1 MTYKVG
7 SAELDI
13 TPPLGT
19 NIAGYFYERKVE
31 GIIDPLTVTAIVVS
45 DGSEMWALASCDLIG
60 LSLDVTESIRS
71 IISEKTDL
79 KGEQIMICCTHTH
92 TGPVTTPN
100 SAPFIREDAYLEF
113 LIQRVADSVIMA
125 RNNLVEAEAFCGRG
139 TVEGVAFN
147 RRFWMKDGIVATNPG
162 VNNPEIVRPAGPV
175 DPELGVI
182 YFKKKDTGEL
192 LSIITNYALHADII
206 EGNLISPDYPGY
218 MKKALRQYTGL
229 NVHSIF
235 TRGSAGD
242 INHID
247 VHPQPG
253 SPQRA
258 ELSEAIGKA
267 LAAEVIK
274 VMAAPRQTKCT
285 GPIWY
290 RVKKGMEL
298 PLRSV
303 TQEEIEE
310 AEKIVATVIPTSND
324 CPDVVRARRILRLR
338 EMDSQPIK
346 TELQAL
352 GFGNV
357 ALSGLPAE
365 IFVEIGLDIKAQ
377 SQLPYTWVVDLAN
390 DKFAYVPTEKAYS
403 EGGYEVNTSALSPN
417 VGNLLKEAALEL
429 LNTK

>member
-1 MTYKVG
+1 MSFKVG

-19 NIAGYFYERKVE
+19 YMAGYFYERKAE
-31 GIIDPLTVTAIVVS
+31 GVIDPLTVTSIVVS
-45 DGSEMWALASCDLIG
+45 DGKEMWALASCDLIG
-60 LSLDVTESIRS
+60 FTLEVTEKIRS
-71 IISEKTDL
+71 EISAKTDL
-79 KGEQIMICCTHTH
+79 LPEQIMVCCTHTH

-100 SAPFIREDAYLEF
+100 SAPFLMEEAYLEF
-113 LIQRVADSVIMA
+113 LIERVRDSVIMA
-125 RNNLVEAEAFCGRG
+125 RRNMVEAEAFCGRG

-147 RRFWMKDGIVATNPG
+147 RRFWMKDGTVATNPG

-218 MKKALRQYTGL
+218 MKKALRQYTGM

-253 SPQRA
+253 SPEHA
-258 ELSEAIGKA
+258 ELSEAIGKM
-267 LAAEVIK
+267 LAAEAIK
-274 VMAAPRQTKCT
+274 VMEAPRQTECT

-290 RVKKGMEL
+290 RTKKGVEL

-310 AEKIVATVIPTSND
+310 AEKVVATVIPTSND

-338 EMDSQPIK
+338 DMDSQPIK
-346 TELQAL
+346 TEVQAL
-352 GFGNV
+352 GLGNV

-377 SQLPYTWVVDLAN
+377 SPLPYTWVVDLAN

-429 LNTK
+429 LNN

>member
-1 MTYKVG
+1 MSYKAG
-7 SAELDI
+7 SATLDI

-19 NIAGYFYERKVE
+19 FIAGYFYERRTE
-31 GIIDPLTVTAIVVS
+31 GVIDPLSVNAIVVS

-60 LSLDVTESIRS
+60 LSLEVTDRIRS
-71 IISEKTDL
+71 VLSEKAEL
-79 KGEQIMICCTHTH
+79 KPEQVMICCTHTH

-100 SAPFIREDAYLEF
+100 SAPFLMEESYLEF
-113 LIQRVADSVIMA
+113 IIQRIADSIIMA
-125 RNNLVEAEAFCGRG
+125 KSNMVEAEAYCGRG

-147 RRFWMKDGIVATNPG
+147 RRYWMKEGVVATNPG
-162 VNNPEIVRPAGPV
+162 VNNPNIIRPAGPV
-175 DPELGVI
+175 DPELGVV
-182 YFKKKDTGEL
+182 YFKNKDTGEL
-192 LSIITNYALHADII
+192 ISIITNYALHADII

-218 MKKALRQYTGL
+218 MRKALHKFMGS
-229 NVHSIF
+229 NIPIIF

-247 VHPQPG
+247 VRPEPG

-258 ELSEAIGKA
+258 ALSEAIGKM

-274 VMAAPRQTKCT
+274 VMEMPRKTKCQ

-290 RVKKGMEL
+290 RVKKEMEL

-303 TQEEIEE
+303 TQEEIDE
-310 AEKIVATVIPTSND
+310 AERVVATVIPTSND
-324 CPDVVRARRILRLR
+324 CPDVVRARRILRLK

-346 TELQAL
+346 TEVQAL
-352 GFGNV
+352 GLGNV
-357 ALSGLPAE
+357 AFAGLPAE

-377 SQLPYTWVVDLAN
+377 SQIPYTWVVDLAN

-403 EGGYEVNTSALSPN
+403 EGGYEVNTSVLAPQ
-417 VGNLLKEAALEL
+417 VGNILKETALDLLK
-429 LNTK
+429 